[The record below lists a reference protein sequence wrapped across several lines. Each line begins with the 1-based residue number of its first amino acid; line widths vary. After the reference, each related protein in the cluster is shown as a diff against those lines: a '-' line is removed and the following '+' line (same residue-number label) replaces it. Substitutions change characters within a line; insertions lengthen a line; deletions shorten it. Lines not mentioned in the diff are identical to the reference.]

1 MQPTCGEEFWLM
13 KIIRGLAVIASFSI
27 IACAA
32 ASDASAEQR
41 NWFGPS
47 GGRSMFWGGMFAPQP
62 MYYPPSRQRY
72 YRPAPRLD
80 VRRDWL
86 PRTKVTRAVRSQ
98 KAAARAAAFVGATSA
113 IPTTT
118 AAGRVTC
125 ERAQAIVAEYGFTEI
140 QPETCEGRTYGFSA
154 TRDGKPFS
162 IKIVAADGELAEVKK
177 R

>member
-1 MQPTCGEEFWLM
+1 M
-13 KIIRGLAVIASFSI
+13 KLIRGLAM
-27 IACAA
+27 IACIAIVACVA
-32 ASDASAEQR
+32 ASEASAEQR

-62 MYYPPSRQRY
+62 TFYPPPRQRY
-72 YRPAPRLD
+72 YRAPSRRSSVHRERPRAKV
-80 VRRDWL
+80 VRASPSSAKRS
-86 PRTKVTRAVRSQ
+86 PRT
-98 KAAARAAAFVGATSA
+98 AALVGATSA
-113 IPTTT
+113 IP
-118 AAGRVTC
+118 AAAEGRVTC

-140 QPETCEGRTYGFSA
+140 QPETCEGRTYGFTA

>member
-1 MQPTCGEEFWLM
+1 M
-13 KIIRGLAVIASFSI
+13 KIIRGLAMIACVAI
-27 IACAA
+27 IACVA
-32 ASDASAEQR
+32 ASEASAEQR

-62 MYYPPSRQRY
+62 TFYPPPRQRY
-72 YRPAPRLD
+72 YRAPSRRSVHRD
-80 VRRDWL
+80 TRARSKVVRASPSSAKRVRR
-86 PRTKVTRAVRSQ
+86 T
-98 KAAARAAAFVGATSA
+98 AALAGATSA
-113 IPTTT
+113 IP
-118 AAGRVTC
+118 AAAEGRVTC

-140 QPETCEGRTYGFSA
+140 QPETCEGRTYGFTA

>member
-1 MQPTCGEEFWLM
+1 M
-13 KIIRGLAVIASFSI
+13 KIIRSLAVIASFSI
-27 IACAA
+27 IACVA
-32 ASDASAEQR
+32 ASEASAEQR

-47 GGRSMFWGGMFAPQP
+47 GGRSMFWGNMFAPQP
-62 MYYPPSRQRY
+62 MFYPPPRQRY
-72 YRPAPRLD
+72 YRPPSHRD
-80 VRRDWL
+80 VHRDWR
-86 PRTKVTRAVRSQ
+86 PKAKVARTARTQ
-98 KAAARAAAFVGATSA
+98 KATRRTEALAGATSA
-113 IPTTT
+113 IPATTG
-118 AAGRVTC
+118 GRVTC

>member
-1 MQPTCGEEFWLM
+1 M
-13 KIIRGLAVIASFSI
+13 IACVAI
-27 IACAA
+27 IACVA
-32 ASDASAEQR
+32 ASEASAEQR

-62 MYYPPSRQRY
+62 MFRPPPPQRY
-72 YRPAPRLD
+72 YRAPS
-80 VRRDWL
+80 RRNVHRD
-86 PRTKVTRAVRSQ
+86 TRARSKVVRSNPSA
-98 KAAARAAAFVGATSA
+98 KRTRRTAALTGATSA
-113 IPTTT
+113 IPAA

-140 QPETCEGRTYGFSA
+140 QPETCEGRTYDFTA

-162 IKIVAADGELAEVKK
+162 IKIVAADGELAEVRK